1 MPSDERIALARA
13 ALARPIAEFRA
24 EVEGALDL
32 ACSYLMDHAAG
43 DTARAEHAAAAL
55 GQFAAGRIDPARAA
69 ALFPPPGRGDRASI
83 LAMERT
89 VEVLRE
95 VVVRGDDLFV
105 TAVVPDRPLGAT
117 IDAGLARAG
126 RVFGAIMLTEL
137 VRAGAYRAEE
147 HDRLLDPA
155 AFRDWNRVERRFAP
169 PLIIALRGAD
179 LHAGALTDFADGR
192 ARLLLVVVEATPPAP
207 LVRCITPG
215 TFVMQTVD
223 GDGLARVADF
233 DGPAI
238 AALVPEGC
246 AVFVHDP
253 RGGTE
258 PWQRLTVGTIG
269 EPATRAIGGMSTWQ
283 MAEDQRLLG
292 DLARP
297 PFTIPGQRSGEA
309 APLGADQAIDRVT
322 DWLLGQAGLQDGT

>member
-1 MPSDERIALARA
+1 MPSDDRIALARA
-13 ALARPIAEFRA
+13 ALARPMAEFRA

-32 ACSYLMDHAAG
+32 ACSYLVGHAAT
-43 DTARAEHAAAAL
+43 DTVRAEHAAAAL
-55 GQFAAGRIDPARAA
+55 GRFAAGRIDPLRVA

-83 LAMERT
+83 LAMERA

-126 RVFGAIMLTEL
+126 RAFGAIMLAEL

-155 AFRDWNRVERRFAP
+155 GFRDWNRVERRFAP
-169 PLIIALRGAD
+169 PLIVALRGAD

-192 ARLLLVVVEATPPAP
+192 ARLVLVVIEATAPAP
-207 LVRCITPG
+207 LVRCVTPG

-223 GDGLARVADF
+223 GDGLDLVASC

-246 AVFVHDP
+246 ATFVHDP
-253 RGGTE
+253 RAGKE
-258 PWQRLTVGTIG
+258 PWQRLTIGTVG
-269 EPATRAIGGMSTWQ
+269 ATAPRPIGGMSAWQ

-297 PFTIPGQRSGEA
+297 PFTIPGQPTDRE
-309 APLGADQAIDRVT
+309 PVLGADQAIDRVT
-322 DWLLGQAGLQDGT
+322 DWLLGQAGLRDGA